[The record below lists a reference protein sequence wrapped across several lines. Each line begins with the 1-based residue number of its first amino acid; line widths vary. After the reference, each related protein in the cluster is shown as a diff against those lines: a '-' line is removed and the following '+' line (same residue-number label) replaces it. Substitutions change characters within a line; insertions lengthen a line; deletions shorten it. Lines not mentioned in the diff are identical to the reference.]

1 MWSWGSVIDE
11 AYDQN
16 IPVLAAR
23 ARSDAESWRRWVGGY
38 KRRARSMRAVWN
50 ILAIRLDKGTCGG
63 TVLKDK
69 YGKEI
74 EEILSRYPVKRSAL
88 IPLLYLAQRDHGYVT
103 ESAMQEIAHLLRLTP
118 PQVYETITFY
128 TMFNLKPMGK
138 FHMQVCKSLMC
149 ALVGSDT
156 VIEWIKMKLGI
167 APGESTADGLFSLSV
182 VECLAACGTGPMMQI
197 NDDYYEQLTED
208 KLDRILADL
217 RSTGTSPLK
226 SGPFMWPE
234 PVPSGRGA

>member
-1 MWSWGSVIDE
+1 MERLVTVFGQQQKYSCLLVNYGASSIDCWPMILVPKSMTFSE
-11 AYDQN
+11 K
-16 IPVLAAR
+16 
-23 ARSDAESWRRWVGGY
+23 Y
-38 KRRARSMRAVWN
+38 KE
-50 ILAIRLDKGTCGG
+50 
-63 TVLKDK
+63 
-69 YGKEI
+69 EI
-74 EEILSRYPVKRSAL
+74 ADILSRYPVKRSAL
-88 IPLLYLAQRDHGYVT
+88 IPLLYVAQRDQGYVT

-138 FHMQVCKSLMC
+138 FHIQVCKSLMC

-156 VIEWIKMKLGI
+156 IIEWIKAKLGI
-167 APGESTADGLFSLSV
+167 APGESTADGLFSLSA

-197 NDDYYEQLTED
+197 NDDYYEQLTEN

-217 RSTGTSPLK
+217 RLTGTSPLK

-234 PVPSGRGA
+234 SANVER